1 MDSFHKSVLKKEAIE
16 FLNIRSGGVYVDATL
31 GGGGHLA
38 EMFNTV
44 NDIKVIAFDIDMEAI
59 QHTKQ
64 VRQLVDNDK
73 IIFVNKNFSY
83 LSSALALN
91 NIKEID
97 GILFDLGI
105 SSHQISKKGR
115 GFSFNQNERL
125 DMRMNQNG
133 NISAFEVVNFYP
145 QKELARVIHEYCED
159 RYWKR
164 ITKKIV
170 EERAKKPIET
180 TFQLKKL
187 IEEVIPRN
195 YSIKSFARVFQ
206 AIRIEVNKELDSL
219 KKALESVVPVLKKGG
234 RIVVISYHS
243 LEDRIV
249 KNFFKYE
256 NLKCICPPKFPK
268 CICSKEKRL
277 EIITKHPKLPSK
289 EEIERN
295 PQSRS
300 AKLRVAERC

>member
-38 EMFNTV
+38 EMFKV
-44 NDIKVIAFDIDMEAI
+44 ANDIKIIAFDTDMEAI
-59 QHTKQ
+59 HFAKQ
-64 VRQLVDNDK
+64 ELEDFNDK

-91 NIKEID
+91 YIKEID

-105 SSHQISKKGR
+105 SSHQIRKNSR
-115 GFSFNQNERL
+115 GFSFTQNERL

-133 NISAFEVVNFYP
+133 SISAFEVVNFYP

-164 ITKKIV
+164 ITRKII

-180 TFQLKKL
+180 TFQLKNL
-187 IEEVIPRN
+187 IEEVIPKN
-195 YSIKSFARVFQ
+195 HSIKSFARVFQ

-219 KKALESVVPVLKKGG
+219 KKALESVVPILKEGG

-268 CICSKEKRL
+268 CICSKKKTL

-300 AKLRVAERC
+300 AKLRVAEKC